1 MLKNLIKSSNF
12 SPEVIDFLAKTSESN
27 VQETIKKV
35 SIVPKSDSCADP
47 GDFLIFRY
55 QLGSGQGSRRFRI
68 VLMVQPITKDPAT
81 GNKLLTGFRV
91 PIGGD
96 TDSDQDYTPDSLT
109 NLYINK
115 ALDVENYRTYRL
127 NKIYGP
133 LYRLKAPEKQPSE
146 VN

>member
-12 SPEVIDFLAKTSESN
+12 SSEVIDFLAKTSESN
-27 VQETIKKV
+27 VQETIKKI
-35 SIVPKSDSCADP
+35 SIVPKSDSCAEP

-55 QLGSGQGSRRFRI
+55 QFGTGVGSRRFRI

-91 PIGGD
+91 PIGEDKSSG
-96 TDSDQDYTPDSLT
+96 SDYTPDSLT
-109 NLYINK
+109 DLYINK
-115 ALDVENYRTYRL
+115 GLDIENYRTYRL
-127 NKIYGP
+127 NKIFGP
-133 LYRLKAPEKQPSE
+133 LYRLKAPEKQPPE